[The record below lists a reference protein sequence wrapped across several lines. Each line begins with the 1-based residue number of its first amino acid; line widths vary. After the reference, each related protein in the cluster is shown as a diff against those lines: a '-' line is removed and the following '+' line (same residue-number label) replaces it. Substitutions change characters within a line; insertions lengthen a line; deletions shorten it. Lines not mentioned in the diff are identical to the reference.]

1 MKLSKLHSISKKI
14 LLGLLAF
21 TMFATIYSCARKT
34 TFLTSP
40 VVPAARGSVK
50 VKKDNNNNY
59 NIKIKISGLAEAK
72 RLEPAKQVYVVWLQS
87 DENLTKN
94 LGQINSNSGMLS
106 KSLKASFETV
116 TAFKPVKIYITA
128 EDDSNVQYPGTHIIL
143 STTDF

>member
-1 MKLSKLHSISKKI
+1 MNLSNLHSISKKI

-21 TMFATIYSCARKT
+21 TMFATLYSCARKT
-34 TFLTSP
+34 TFLTST

-59 NIKIKISGLAEAK
+59 NVKIKISGLAEAK

-106 KSLKASFETV
+106 KFI
-116 TAFKPVKIYITA
+116 P
-128 EDDSNVQYPGTHIIL
+128 
-143 STTDF
+143 

>member
-1 MKLSKLHSISKKI
+1 MNLPKLQSISKK
-14 LLGLLAF
+14 LFLGVLAV
-21 TMFATIYSCARKT
+21 TLFATLYSCARKT
-34 TFLTSP
+34 TFLTSQ

-50 VKKDNNNNY
+50 VKTDNNNNY
-59 NIKIKISGLAEAK
+59 NVKIKISGLAEAK

-94 LGQINSNSGMLS
+94 LGQINSGSGMLS

-128 EDDSNVQYPGTHIIL
+128 EDDSHVQYPGTHIIL
-143 STTDF
+143 STSDF